1 MVRGIQKQILPHRD
15 SHAKD
20 PKQPFLC
27 LKPNA
32 AKLVA
37 LTLPSKGAFSLMPR
51 PDNLLSPFGNGSSQ
65 YIVWGT
71 DDETSY
77 ELSVG
82 RPSGSA
88 EDHIRTLVLRQNSD
102 ADVPGCN
109 ADDEGGEMIAA

>member
-1 MVRGIQKQILPHRD
+1 VFEAQCSKI
-15 SHAKD
+15 SCTD
-20 PKQPFLC
+20 P
-27 LKPNA
+27 
-32 AKLVA
+32 A
-37 LTLPSKGAFSLMPR
+37 LEGGFFFDATTRQFTIAFRERFIPVQWS
-51 PDNLLSPFGNGSSQ
+51 
-65 YIVWGT
+65 T
-71 DDETSY
+71 DDETSC

>member
-1 MVRGIQKQILPHRD
+1 VFEAQCSKI
-15 SHAKD
+15 SCTD
-20 PKQPFLC
+20 P
-27 LKPNA
+27 
-32 AKLVA
+32 A
-37 LTLPSKGAFSLMPR
+37 LEGGFFFDATTRQFTIAFRERFIP
-51 PDNLLSPFGNGSSQ
+51 
-65 YIVWGT
+65 VHCVGT